1 MYCHKCGGKIDEGA
15 SFCPFCGTKLEIGQD
30 RRQRPPETEAQS
42 GTPKTPTGNPQEA
55 APMNDP
61 KTHET
66 PSKFALWW
74 AHAQMVEKV
83 FFILGIAV
91 VAIVAIALLVNFWKI
106 LVGVL
111 VIAGVITA
119 FVTGSKEERSE
130 IRRFILKGAAFL
142 LLIVAIVF
150 VVMTNQDFFENLIQ
164 PGMGVRNA
172 YLTQYSEDV
181 TVEEAFQNFFE
192 NPQWS
197 TYREDGYTY
206 VVFIGNCEYLGERVD
221 VSITFQITG
230 EQFRADHLDINGV
243 EQNDLIL
250 YGLFTKIYEGY

>member
-1 MYCHKCGGKIDEGA
+1 MTCQKCGAQLGEDA
-15 SFCPFCGTKLEIGQD
+15 AFCPYCGSKVPVG
-30 RRQRPPETEAQS
+30 PV
-42 GTPKTPTGNPQEA
+42 GTPTGA
-55 APMNDP
+55 APQNGP
-61 KTHET
+61 KPNVT
-66 PSKFALWW
+66 PSKFSLWW
-74 AHAQMVEKV
+74 THAQMIEKV
-83 FFILGIAV
+83 FFILGVGVI
-91 VAIVAIALLVNFWKI
+91 AIVAIALLVNFWKI
-106 LVGVL
+106 LVGIL
-111 VIAGVITA
+111 VIAGVVTA

-192 NPQWS
+192 PPQWS
-197 TYREDGYTY
+197 TYQEAGYTY
-206 VVFIGNCEYLGERVD
+206 VVFTGNCEYMDERVD